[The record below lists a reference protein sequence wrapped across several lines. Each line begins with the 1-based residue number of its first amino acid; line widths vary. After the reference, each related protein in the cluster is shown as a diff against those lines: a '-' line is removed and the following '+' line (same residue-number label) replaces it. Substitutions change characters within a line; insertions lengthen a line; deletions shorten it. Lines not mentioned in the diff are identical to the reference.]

1 MNGYY
6 QWAKLH
12 NSLFIVTF
20 DENNDRIRY
29 TGPTDPASKR
39 PEIKNRIP
47 TIIAGAHVKHGNYP
61 EGVGVTHVNLL
72 RTIEAMYGLPKAGSQ
87 QENAARYGIQD
98 NNIIK
103 DLFLSDK

>member
-1 MNGYY
+1 M
-6 QWAKLH
+6 
-12 NSLFIVTF
+12 
-20 DENNDRIRY
+20 
-29 TGPTDPASKR
+29 
-39 PEIKNRIP
+39 
-47 TIIAGAHVKHGNYP
+47 KHGNYP

-72 RTIEAMYGLPKAGSQ
+72 RTIEAIYGLPKAGGQ